1 METKEFKKYFT
12 FGVIRQNNN
21 NNISDSIKMW
31 KIPKFDIIFYVWLS
45 SLK

>member
-12 FGVIRQNNN
+12 FGVIRQNN